1 MWRSA
6 RSATRSSPASS
17 TSWTSRAASSAST
30 SATARRRSSRPLPR
44 PLPRVSARVTS
55 GHHQQG
61 GLEVVVGSMFSGKSE
76 ELIRR
81 VKRAVIARRTVQV
94 FKPAIDERFGTEL
107 VRSHDGD
114 SFVACPVRSSAEIIP
129 LLSAETS
136 VVGIDE
142 VQFFDPGIVGV
153 VRDLVLSGRRVICA
167 GLDLDFRGEPF
178 GPVPTLLA
186 LAERVDKLEAI
197 CVVCGESA
205 TRTQR
210 IVKDR
215 KSTRLNSSHSQI
227 SYAVF

>member
-1 MWRSA
+1 
-6 RSATRSSPASS
+6 
-17 TSWTSRAASSAST
+17 
-30 SATARRRSSRPLPR
+30 
-44 PLPRVSARVTS
+44 
-55 GHHQQG
+55 
-61 GLEVVVGSMFSGKSE
+61 MFSGKSE

-81 VKRAVIARRTVQV
+81 VKRAVIARRAVQV
-94 FKPAIDERFGTEL
+94 FKPAIDDRFGTEL

-114 SFVACPVRSSAEIIP
+114 SFVALPVRSSADIGPHLEP
-129 LLSAETS
+129 DTS

-153 VRDLVLSGRRVICA
+153 VRGLVADGRRVICA

-210 IVKDR
+210 IVNGVPAYYDDPIIVIGAQEAYEAR
-215 KSTRLNSSHSQI
+215 CRTCHTVPRR
-227 SYAVF
+227 AVTA

>member
-1 MWRSA
+1 
-6 RSATRSSPASS
+6 
-17 TSWTSRAASSAST
+17 
-30 SATARRRSSRPLPR
+30 
-44 PLPRVSARVTS
+44 VTS
-55 GHHQQG
+55 GHHSG

-94 FKPAIDERFGTEL
+94 FKPAIDDRFGSEV
-107 VRSHDGD
+107 VRSHDGG
-114 SFVACPVRSSAEIIP
+114 SFVARPVRSSAEIVP
-129 LLSAETS
+129 LLSPETS

-142 VQFFDPGIVGV
+142 VQFFDGAIVGV
-153 VRDLVLSGRRVICA
+153 VRELVTDGRRVICA

-210 IVKDR
+210 IVNGVPAYYDDPIIVIGAQEAYEAR
-215 KSTRLNSSHSQI
+215 CRTCHTVPRRAPVQ
-227 SYAVF
+227 A

>member
-1 MWRSA
+1 MSGL
-6 RSATRSSPASS
+6 ASS
-17 TSWTSRAASSAST
+17 HS
-30 SATARRRSSRPLPR
+30 
-44 PLPRVSARVTS
+44 
-55 GHHQQG
+55 

-81 VKRAVIARRTVQV
+81 VKRAVIAKRAVQV
-94 FKPAIDERFGTEL
+94 FKPAIDDRYGVEV

-114 SFVACPVRSSAEIIP
+114 SFVARPVRTSAEIFP
-129 LLSAETS
+129 LLSAETT

-142 VQFFDPGIVGV
+142 VQFFDQGIVDV
-153 VRDLVLSGRRVICA
+153 VRALVASGRRVICA

-197 CVVCGESA
+197 CVVCGEPA

-210 IVKDR
+210 IVNGIPAFYDEPIVVIGAKEAYEAR
-215 KSTRLNSSHSQI
+215 CRTCHEVPRRAIVGSVTAEGSHGH
-227 SYAVF
+227 

>member
-1 MWRSA
+1 M
-6 RSATRSSPASS
+6 SPS
-17 TSWTSRAASSAST
+17 THA
-30 SATARRRSSRPLPR
+30 
-44 PLPRVSARVTS
+44 
-55 GHHQQG
+55 
-61 GLEVVVGSMFSGKSE
+61 GLEVIVGSMFSGKSE

-94 FKPAIDERFGTEL
+94 FKPSIDDRFGVEV

-114 SFVACPVRSSAEIIP
+114 SFVARPVRSSDEILS
-129 LLSAETS
+129 LLSKGTT

-142 VQFFDPGIVGV
+142 VQFFDAGVIGV
-153 VRDLVLSGRRVICA
+153 VRSLVADGRRVICA

-197 CVVCGESA
+197 CVVCGEPA

-210 IVKDR
+210 IV
-215 KSTRLNSSHSQI
+215 NSVPAFYDEPIIVIGAKEAYEARCRTCHEVPRR
-227 SYAVF
+227 AAAPA